1 MVTVLHRL
9 LDGDLQAGLDH
20 FAGVAGEAF
29 EEPLPQSPGKWAL
42 WGWFL
47 RTFLFVFDN
56 FIERVVEDT
65 IDIHV
70 ACKSRVVMGL

>member
-1 MVTVLHRL
+1 M
-9 LDGDLQAGLDH
+9 
-20 FAGVAGEAF
+20 
-29 EEPLPQSPGKWAL
+29 

-47 RTFLFVFDN
+47 RAFLFVFDKL
-56 FIERVVEDT
+56 IERVVEDT